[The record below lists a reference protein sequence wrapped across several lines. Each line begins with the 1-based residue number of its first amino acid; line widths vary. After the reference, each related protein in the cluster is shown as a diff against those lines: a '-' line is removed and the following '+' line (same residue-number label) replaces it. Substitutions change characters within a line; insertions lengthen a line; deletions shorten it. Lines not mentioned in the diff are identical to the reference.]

1 MVIVLAF
8 IYFFLVGL
16 ISVNVTQA
24 FDVSFVYSVSALIL
38 ALAIFGGVYL
48 WRNTRAVALRTLNF
62 IGVLALVA
70 TAATFAFPAFEIV
83 LTGSSGP
90 WTAKLTPMFLA
101 ALALYGTNIWTDAAS
116 ASGEDA
122 LDWLAR
128 FLAGPNLLVSLT
140 TALILCSGTLIA
152 LEWLGS
158 TVTAS
163 STVTNRFLDRGI
175 IPPATVLLFYW
186 GILLL
191 FSKWCNS
198 LFLKWTMRDWN
209 SGRAEARSHV
219 DRVRSLSQNPESLED
234 RLQFIWR
241 RHEESFLVPRYIGW
255 VVPVLGFIG
264 TVLGMSLA
272 ADGIRKLFASESG
285 MLGLSSEL
293 GNAIAPLGIAFD
305 TTLIALSLSVFLT
318 LFLSLVQRSEERI
331 LTTMERQLRDDVH
344 AYGF

>member
-1 MVIVLAF
+1 MVIGLAF
-8 IYFFLVGL
+8 IYFFLIAL

-24 FDVSFVYSVSALIL
+24 FEISLIFSISAWIL
-38 ALAIFGGVYL
+38 ALGIFGLVYL
-48 WRNTRAVALRTLNF
+48 WRNTRAVALRTLNI
-62 IGVLALVA
+62 IGVVTLVA
-70 TAATFAFPAFEIV
+70 TATTFAFPAIEIV

-101 ALALYGTNIWTDAAS
+101 ALALYATNVWTDAAS
-116 ASGEDA
+116 SSSDDA

-128 FLAGPNLLVSLT
+128 FLAGPNLLVSLV

-152 LEWLGS
+152 LEWLG
-158 TVTAS
+158 TAVEAT
-163 STVTNRFLDRGI
+163 STVTNRFLERGI

-198 LFLKWTMRDWN
+198 LFLKWNMRNWK
-209 SGRAEARSHV
+209 AERHETRTHV
-219 DRVRSLSQNPESLED
+219 DRVRSLSQSPESLED

-318 LFLSLVQRSEERI
+318 LFLSLVQRNEERI

>member
-1 MVIVLAF
+1 MR
-8 IYFFLVGL
+8 GWG
-16 ISVNVTQA
+16 
-24 FDVSFVYSVSALIL
+24 D
-38 ALAIFGGVYL
+38 GD
-48 WRNTRAVALRTLNF
+48 
-62 IGVLALVA
+62 
-70 TAATFAFPAFEIV
+70 
-83 LTGSSGP
+83 
-90 WTAKLTPMFLA
+90 TP
-101 ALALYGTNIWTDAAS
+101 
-116 ASGEDA
+116 
-122 LDWLAR
+122 
-128 FLAGPNLLVSLT
+128 
-140 TALILCSGTLIA
+140 
-152 LEWLGS
+152 
-158 TVTAS
+158 
-163 STVTNRFLDRGI
+163 
-175 IPPATVLLFYW
+175 
-186 GILLL
+186 
-191 FSKWCNS
+191 
-198 LFLKWTMRDWN
+198 
-209 SGRAEARSHV
+209 ARSHL
-219 DRVRSLSQNPESLED
+219 DRVRSLSRNPESLED